1 MAWFDG
7 TFDYS
12 EEELKAEFPVV
23 VTKNLRQSED
33 GNKLAIL
40 NDFPRGTEEYRFA
53 DPKAEE
59 DPKRER
65 VFFHAF
71 VGKDAAV
78 AKQTI
83 ETFLAKEVDKD
94 SESITLFREEPDR
107 LFSYANGHICRGRMQ
122 DQKQLRALF
131 PELPPSQEI
140 FILPLKRYLHKCP
153 VCRQRTLLYR
163 GFCEIC
169 KECGWE
175 DDGTDDENERPLLAH
190 HDELTVK
197 EYREQYMKRKA
208 ANPFY
213 AWYKN

>member
-12 EEELKAEFPVV
+12 EEEIKTEFPMLI
-23 VTKNLRQSED
+23 TKNLRQSED
-33 GNKLAIL
+33 GEKLAII
-40 NDFPRGTEEYRFA
+40 NDFLKGTEEYRLA

-59 DPKRER
+59 GPRSEY

-71 VGKDAAV
+71 VGKDAV
-78 AKQTI
+78 AAKWTI
-83 ETFLAKEVDKD
+83 ETFLANKAEKD
-94 SESITLFREEPDR
+94 SESITLFRQESER
-107 LFSYANGHICRGRMQ
+107 LFSYANGHICHGKMQ
-122 DQKQLRALF
+122 NQSQLRALF
-131 PELPPSQEI
+131 QEI
-140 FILPLKRYLHKCP
+140 PPTEEVFILPLKRYLHKCP

-163 GFCEIC
+163 GYFEIC
-169 KECGWE
+169 AECDWE
-175 DDGTDDENERPLLAH
+175 DDGTDDKNERPLLAH

-213 AWYKN
+213 ACYKD

>member
-40 NDFPRGTEEYRFA
+40 NDFPKDTEQYRLS

-59 DPKRER
+59 GLGEDY

-71 VGKDAAV
+71 AEDAAKE
-78 AKQTI
+78 KQVI
-83 ETFLAKEVDKD
+83 KTFFASEADKD
-94 SESITLFREEPDR
+94 GESITLFRQEPDR
-107 LFSYANGHICRGRMQ
+107 LFSYANGHICKGRMENQ
-122 DQKQLRALF
+122 SELRALF
-131 PELPPSQEI
+131 RELPPEEEV
-140 FILPLKRYLHKCP
+140 FILPLKRYLHQCP

-175 DDGTDDENERPLLAH
+175 DDGTDDENERPWLAH
-190 HDELTVK
+190 HDQFTVK
-197 EYREQYMKRKA
+197 EYREKYMKRKA